1 MEHAPLLRMEGV
13 KKAFAGTIALG
24 QGDLTVRRGEVHALM
39 GQNGAGKSTLIK
51 ALTGVVTPDAGSIEF
66 DGQPVSFRSPHDAQ
80 RGGIS
85 PIYQEINLVGL
96 RTIAENVF
104 LGKELR
110 RGPFLARK
118 AMEEQAAE
126 LLRRVGVTADPR
138 LPLQSVSTATQQM
151 VAIARALSFDARL
164 LIMDEPTSSLHDR
177 EVDTLFEVIRGLRD
191 VGVSVIFVSHKLDEL
206 YRICDTVTIL
216 RDGRTVRTGP
226 MAEISRIELVST
238 MLGRAPETIE
248 TAGQTAFVR
257 TENRDASAHVLLD
270 ARNVA
275 AGDLCRD
282 ASFTLHAGEV
292 VGIAGLLG
300 SGRSELAGAVYG
312 AEPRIAGSV
321 ELEGAEF
328 APRSAR
334 DGLHA
339 GLAITPEDRKVTGLV
354 GQMSIAENISLSILD
369 RVSRWGVVDERAEA
383 ELVGRYMKRL
393 GIKASGQDQPVDEL
407 SGGNQQKVLLARSL
421 ASTPRVLVLDE
432 PTRGVD
438 VGAKREIQ
446 RLISELVAQDEEVG
460 VLMISSEME
469 EIIEGSN
476 RIMVMRDGQTVAF
489 LDAGSVTNGQLMMYM
504 AAGGAHES
512 VAEEVA

>member
-1 MEHAPLLRMEGV
+1 MENAPLLRMAGV
-13 KKAFAGTIALG
+13 KKAFAGTIALS
-24 QGDLTVRRGEVHALM
+24 QGDLTVQRGEVHALM

-51 ALTGVVTPDAGSIEF
+51 ALTGVVAPDAGTIEL
-66 DGQPVSFRSPHDAQ
+66 DGEPVAFRSPHDAQ
-80 RGGIS
+80 RGGVS

-110 RGPFLARK
+110 RGPFLARR

-126 LLRRVGVTADPR
+126 LLRRVGVSADPR
-138 LPLQSVSTATQQM
+138 LPLESVSTATQQM
-151 VAIARALSFDARL
+151 VAIARALSFESRL

-177 EVDTLFEVIRGLRD
+177 EVDTLFEVISGLRD
-191 VGVSVIFVSHKLDEL
+191 DGVSVVFVSHKLDEL

-216 RDGRTVRTGP
+216 RDGRTVRSGSLR
-226 MAEISRIELVST
+226 EISRIELVST

-257 TENRDASAHVLLD
+257 AGNPDASAPVLLD
-270 ARNVA
+270 VRNVA
-275 AGDLCRD
+275 SGDLCRD

-292 VGIAGLLG
+292 VGVAGLLG

-312 AEPRIAGSV
+312 AQPRTAGDV
-321 ELEGAEF
+321 ELDGVEH
-328 APRSAR
+328 APGSAR
-334 DGLHA
+334 DGLRA
-339 GLAITPEDRKVTGLV
+339 GLALTPEDRKVTGLV
-354 GQMSIAENISLSILD
+354 GQMSIAENVTLSILD
-369 RVSRWGVVDERAEA
+369 RVSRWGVVDEKAEA
-383 ELVGRYMKRL
+383 ELVGRYVKRL
-393 GIKASGQDQPVDEL
+393 GIKASGQDQPVDQL

-421 ASTPRVLVLDE
+421 ASTPRVLILDE

-438 VGAKREIQ
+438 VGAKQEIQ
-446 RLISELVAQDEEVG
+446 RLVSELVAEKKDVG

-476 RIMVMRDGQTVAF
+476 RIMVMRDGVTVAF

-504 AAGGAHES
+504 ASGGARES
-512 VAEEVA
+512 AEVA